1 MVDFF
6 RVQSLEQALA
16 HLEAFRPV
24 GEEQVSLEDAL
35 DRILCRSITSIEDL
49 PPFPRSTMDGFAV
62 RAQDTFG
69 ATEGSPALMRLT
81 GESRMGEIP
90 DIPVHPN
97 EAVRIATGAMLPD
110 GADAV
115 VMLEY
120 TESLDTETLEVYRT
134 VAPGENVVKRG
145 EDLAKGE
152 KILPAGWPLRPQDIG
167 LLAAMGV
174 ARPWVH
180 RRPVVAILSTG
191 DEVVP
196 LGTTPSPGQIRDTN
210 GPALATLV
218 RREGGVPL
226 NLGVV
231 QDERD
236 RLETKIREG
245 LERSDCLMLSGGSSV
260 GARDYALEVIRAL
273 DGAEALAHGLAVKPG
288 KPTLII
294 RVGEKPLLGLPG
306 HPVSALIIFHIVGRP
321 LMDRLSGKKFPRRS
335 PPVRAQLSRNLAS
348 AQGRDDYVRVTLFED
363 QGQMFA
369 KPVLGS
375 SGLIGNLVRAEG
387 LVRID
392 SNAEGLEKG
401 EWVEVELLR

>member
-1 MVDFF
+1 MVEFF

-16 HLEAFRPV
+16 HLEAFSPV
-24 GEEQVSLEDAL
+24 GEDQVALEDAI
-35 DRILCRSITSIEDL
+35 DRILCRSITSTEDL

-90 DIPVHPN
+90 DIPVRPN

-134 VAPGENVVKRG
+134 VAPGENVVRRG

-152 KILPAGWPLRPQDIG
+152 EILPAGWPLRPQDIG

-260 GARDYALEVIRAL
+260 GARDYALEVIRGL
-273 DGAEALAHGLAVKPG
+273 RGAEVLAHGLAVKPG
-288 KPTLII
+288 KPTLIV

-321 LMDRLSGKKFPRRS
+321 LMNRLSGKKFPRKG

-348 AQGRDDYVRVTLFED
+348 AQGRDDYVRVTLSED
-363 QGQMFA
+363 EGQMFA

-392 SNAEGLEKG
+392 SNSEGLEKG
-401 EWVEVELLR
+401 DWVEVELLL